1 MNAKH
6 VISLKLIQLTIQD
19 PLRLIA
25 RVYLPHNGDL
35 LLSIVPSQAYLNVPR
50 LFPTFYIS
58 TNACCPSKNLNNKK
72 TFISQN
78 FKISPRLRMIKTFVQ
93 YLRIT
98 TKTKCN
104 GTYKRA
110 LTRPIRSNY
119 KV

>member
-19 PLRLIA
+19 PLGLIT

-58 TNACCPSKNLNNKK
+58 TNTCGPSKNLNNKK
-72 TFISQN
+72 TFHLME
-78 FKISPRLRMIKTFVQ
+78 F
-93 YLRIT
+93 
-98 TKTKCN
+98 
-104 GTYKRA
+104 
-110 LTRPIRSNY
+110 
-119 KV
+119 